1 MQKKYESWSIS
12 DLVRRIDEIE
22 FPEFQREPTVWSLEK
37 KKRLIDSILRD
48 FDISLIYFAKNEQG
62 TFDCIDGR
70 QRINAILS
78 YLGLNKEDNDHNSF
92 NLDMDNEVYEDGD
105 TWKAVQGKR
114 YQSLEPGYKDKISG
128 YKLNIMVVDPG
139 DPPEELNLMFMRLQL
154 GAPLRGGEK
163 LHAMSGEMKRF
174 VFETLSQHEYFKK
187 LSIPARRFAKE
198 LVASQLLL
206 NAHAY
211 RVDEYLRRSRFDDL
225 QAFFRK
231 HQKLTLEDKALNS
244 EIMQALDKIVER
256 MGSNLSLIRNRG
268 FAVSAFLFIWSELIS
283 HDRTD
288 DIEKFGIFL
297 DNLTKALKW
306 QARKAKDMVSD
317 PEYRQLLGFQS
328 SLSQAT
334 GEASSFDFRQAFL
347 ADYFDYFLEK
357 EKIKGDIEYKDR
369 TGSDPETERELA

>member
-1 MQKKYESWSIS
+1 MEKKYESWRIS

-105 TWKAVQGKR
+105 SWKAVQGKR
-114 YQSLEPGYKDKISG
+114 YESLGAKYKDQISG
-128 YKLNIMVVDPG
+128 YKLNIMIVNPQ

-163 LHAMSGEMKRF
+163 LHAMSGEMKHF
-174 VFETLSQHEYFKK
+174 VFETLSKHDYFKK
-187 LSIPARRFAKE
+187 LSIAARRFAKE

-211 RVDEYLRRSRFDDL
+211 RIDEYLRRSRFDDL

-231 HQKLTLEDKALNS
+231 HQKLTAEDKKLNT
-244 EIMQALDKIVER
+244 EIIESLDIIVEK
-256 MGSNLSLIRNRG
+256 MGDKLSLIRNRG

-283 HDRTD
+283 HERTD
-288 DIEKFGIFL
+288 DIEKFGDFL
-297 DNLTKALKW
+297 VDLTKALKW
-306 QARKAKDMVSD
+306 QAKKAKDMLSD

-347 ADYFDYFLEK
+347 AGYFDYYIQNG
-357 EKIKGDIEYKDR
+357 KIRGDIEYKDR
-369 TGSDPETERELA
+369 TGSDPETERESA